1 MANGQC
7 AMDVQGQWQDG
18 KILQEEQDINN
29 YGVFAFP
36 SGDTNRMSSFSE
48 MIQFNADNTDEELQ
62 ACIEFVDYYQSQE
75 NVDQYSEY
83 YNQPI
88 PTADPEMPENQPNIP
103 TMIDLGKENGTFTIT
118 DQALPTEVADVLF
131 NCQDAVANG
140 QMDPADAGA
149 EIQKA
154 IEDYNSK

>member
-1 MANGQC
+1 
-7 AMDVQGQWQDG
+7 
-18 KILQEEQDINN
+18 
-29 YGVFAFP
+29 
-36 SGDTNRMSSFSE
+36 
-48 MIQFNADNTDEELQ
+48 
-62 ACIEFVDYYQSQE
+62 
-75 NVDQYSEY
+75 
-83 YNQPI
+83 
-88 PTADPEMPENQPNIP
+88 MPENQPNIP